1 MQMHDI
7 GDLLLSHKV
16 QWEEQIL
23 GYVKRYNA
31 GLDKYIVEWMDGKE
45 DLVTSDMIE
54 ECKENLD
61 YAKGQY
67 ALQRR

>member
-1 MQMHDI
+1 MQIHDI

-16 QWEEQIL
+16 QGEEQIL

-31 GLDKYIVEWMDGKE
+31 GLDKYIVEWMDGQE

>member
-1 MQMHDI
+1 MHDI

-16 QWEEQIL
+16 EWGEQIL

-31 GLDKYIVEWMDGKE
+31 GLDKYIVEWMDGEE

-67 ALQRR
+67 ALQGR